1 MPWPGKPQPANPKL
15 TDMLAGQNERNKA
28 FLDKWIPDVIDE
40 CTAIQ
45 EAFIE
50 GLLTLMDDARAGT

>member
-1 MPWPGKPQPANPKL
+1 MPFRGKPQPANPKL
-15 TDMLAGQNERNKA
+15 TDMVLGQNERNKT

-45 EAFIE
+45 LRQRKGNYILDSRNAL
-50 GLLTLMDDARAGT
+50 G

>member
-15 TDMLAGQNERNKA
+15 TDMALSIEQQRKA
-28 FLDKWIPDVIDE
+28 MWDEWIDE
-40 CTAIQ
+40 CAAIQ

>member
-1 MPWPGKPQPANPKL
+1 MPFRGKPQPANPKL
-15 TDMLAGQNERNKA
+15 TDMVLGQNERNKT

-50 GLLTLMDDARAGT
+50 GLLVQIEQHR